1 MGYAPERKF
10 VIKIQ
15 SSSEV
20 GKQMMEERRRNSFLV
35 LSISPVASFTHFHRY
50 LSKDVFQRPK

>member
-1 MGYAPERKF
+1 MGYAPEQKF
-10 VIKIQ
+10 VINIQ

-35 LSISPVASFTHFHRY
+35 L
-50 LSKDVFQRPK
+50 